1 MMESLTFVILVFVVI
16 YLLTKNKFLGD
27 VIKNN
32 DVRFGILED
41 RYFRLERLLTINP
54 KAMKNYKYDPGDEDD
69 DDLTTPEGDPPPT
82 PPGGGNGQ

>member
-1 MMESLTFVILVFVVI
+1 MESLSFVILVFVVI

-41 RYFRLERLLTINP
+41 RYFRLERLLTINQ
-54 KAMKNYKYDPGDEDD
+54 KAMKKEWRFMPDPDDEDD
-69 DDLTTPEGDPPPT
+69 STPEGEEPET
-82 PPGGGNGQ
+82 PPGGGGG